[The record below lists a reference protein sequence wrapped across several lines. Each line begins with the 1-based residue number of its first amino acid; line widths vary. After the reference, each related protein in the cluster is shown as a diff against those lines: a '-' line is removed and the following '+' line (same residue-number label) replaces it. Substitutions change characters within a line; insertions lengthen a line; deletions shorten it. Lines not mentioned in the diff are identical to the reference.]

1 MDTVV
6 VNGITNT
13 QSDGRRPGGK
23 PRIVIVGAGFGGLY
37 AAKSLRGADAEVLA
51 IDRHNYHTF
60 VPLLYEVATA
70 GLEAADIAQP
80 VRAILRAPNI
90 RFRMAEVQGIDLDA
104 RVVQTDAGE
113 VDYDYLIVAAGSTT
127 NFFGLRSVEEWAL
140 ELKDL
145 PQAIALRNHVL
156 QSFERAVLTDDPV
169 ERERLMTIV
178 VVGGGP
184 TGVETSGALAELKLH
199 VLPRDYPELD
209 LSQARVI
216 LLEAMDHLLDAFPQK
231 LQKSAERQLRDLGV
245 EVRFNSA
252 VADLSAG
259 GVTLKGGEHI
269 ATSNVLWVAGVRPEP
284 VAGFLKGETGP
295 GGRVKVLP
303 TLQMPDH
310 PETYV
315 IGDMSLVQGA
325 GERGYPMLAAV
336 AQQQG
341 KFVAKSIRSRIA
353 GKSAPT
359 FHYRDRGI
367 LATIGRRKAVAH
379 VFHVN
384 FSGTIAWFLWLTVH
398 LIELIGLRNRARVL
412 MTWTWNYL
420 RYDRVNRLVTGENV
434 KLQPPAPAHPE
445 AEPASMR
452 DR

>member
-1 MDTVV
+1 MDTVL
-6 VNGITNT
+6 VNSVTNND
-13 QSDGRRPGGK
+13 DGRGEQ
-23 PRIVIVGAGFGGLY
+23 PRVVIIGAGFGGLY
-37 AAKSLRGADAEVLA
+37 AAKGMRGADADVLV

-90 RFRMAEVQGIDLDA
+90 RFRMAEVQGIDLDS

-113 VDYDYLIVAAGSTT
+113 VEYDYLIVAAGSTT

-145 PQAIALRNHVL
+145 PQAITLRNHVL
-156 QSFERAVLTDDPV
+156 QSFERAVLTDDRG

-178 VVGGGP
+178 IVGGGP
-184 TGVETSGALAELKLH
+184 TGVETSGALAELKRH

-209 LSQARVI
+209 MGQARVI
-216 LLEAMDHLLDAFPQK
+216 LIEAMDHLLDAFPQS
-231 LQKSAERQLRDLGV
+231 LQKSAARQLDELGV
-245 EVRFNSA
+245 DVRFNSA
-252 VADLSAG
+252 VAELTHD
-259 GVTLKGGEHI
+259 GVTLKDGEHI

-295 GGRVKVLP
+295 GGRVKVRS
-303 TLQMPDH
+303 TLQMADH
-310 PETYV
+310 PEVYV
-315 IGDMSLVQGA
+315 IGDMSLVEGA
-325 GERGYPMLAAV
+325 GDRGYPMLAAV
-336 AQQQG
+336 AVQQG
-341 KFVAKSIRSRIA
+341 KFVAKSIRRQLG
-353 GKSAPT
+353 GKSAPK

-367 LATIGRRKAVAH
+367 LATVGRRKAVAH
-379 VFHVN
+379 VFGLN
-384 FSGTIAWFLWLTVH
+384 FSGTLAWFLWLTVH
-398 LIELIGLRNRARVL
+398 LVELIGLRNRARVL
-412 MTWTWNYL
+412 MTWIWNYL

-434 KLQPPAPAHPE
+434 KLQPAAPPPHAE